1 MGSVVVRTPSRL
13 YPTARRDL
21 VKSVTTTGLAGD
33 VRCSLSRALT
43 FAGVAV
49 MLAVIAA
56 ENGMDE
62 NRTYSGR
69 LNSVPE
75 AALKTEGPELQRSNK
90 VRGSSVASSN
100 VPLSFAVFR
109 NPSIRA
115 DVGCQR
121 PAGGK
126 GDQTDQ
132 ESRRLPAGPVPSTR
146 PVQMDFLHPG

>member
-1 MGSVVVRTPSRL
+1 MWSVVVRTPSRL

-43 FAGVAV
+43 FAAVAV

-69 LNSVPE
+69 LNSVPQ
-75 AALKTEGPELQRSNK
+75 AALKTAGPELQLSNK
-90 VRGSSVASSN
+90 VRGSSVAS
-100 VPLSFAVFR
+100 
-109 NPSIRA
+109 
-115 DVGCQR
+115 
-121 PAGGK
+121 
-126 GDQTDQ
+126 
-132 ESRRLPAGPVPSTR
+132 
-146 PVQMDFLHPG
+146 